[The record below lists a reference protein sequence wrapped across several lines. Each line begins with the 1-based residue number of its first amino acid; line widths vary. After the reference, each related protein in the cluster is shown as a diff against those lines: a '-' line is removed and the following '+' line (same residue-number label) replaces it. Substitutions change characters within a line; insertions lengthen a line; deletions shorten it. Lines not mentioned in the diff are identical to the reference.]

1 MELLKNLCSIHALSG
16 DEKGM
21 RDVLISY
28 VNMNAQSWK
37 VQPKLIYGDDF
48 QDCLILVFG
57 KPRTA
62 IYAHMD
68 SVGYFVGYDN
78 ELVKV
83 GGPSAQEGTILWGED
98 SQGVVECELMVMED
112 EDGRKTFKA
121 IFDRTIDR
129 GTQLAYKPNWRE
141 SDEAVQCCYMDNRLG
156 IWNALKV
163 AETLEDGAIV
173 FSAWEEVGGGS
184 IGYLCGYLFEK
195 YGVRQSLIS
204 DITWVTDGVLH
215 GNGVALSLRD
225 SGIPRKSYLN
235 RIIDIAEKSDIPFQL
250 EVEKSGGSDG
260 NQIQKSHY
268 PVDWMFIGAPESN
281 VHSPDELVYK
291 SDIKAMVDM
300 YKLLMREL

>member
-21 RDVLISY
+21 RDALISY

-68 SVGYFVGYDN
+68 SVGYCAGYDN

-141 SDEAVQCCYMDNRLG
+141 TDEAVQCCYMDNRLG

-195 YGVRQSLIS
+195 YGIRQSLIS

-225 SGIPRKSYLN
+225 SGIPRKPYLN

>member
-16 DEKGM
+16 DEKAM
-21 RDVLISY
+21 RDALISY
-28 VNMNAQSWK
+28 VNINSKNWK

-68 SVGYFVGYDN
+68 SVGFCAGYDN
-78 ELVKV
+78 ELVRV
-83 GGPSAQEGTILWGED
+83 GSPAAEDGTILWGED
-98 SQGVVECELMVMED
+98 SQGVIECELMVMDD
-112 EDGRKTFKA
+112 EEGPKSYKA
-121 IFDRTIDR
+121 VFDRTIDR
-129 GTQLAYKPNWRE
+129 GTQLAYKPDWRE
-141 SDEAVQCCYMDNRLG
+141 TEEAVQCCYMDNRLG
-156 IWNALKV
+156 VWNALQVCK
-163 AETLEDGAIV
+163 TLENGAIV
-173 FSAWEEVGGGS
+173 FSAWEEVSGGS

-204 DITWVTDGVLH
+204 DITWATEGVLH

-235 RIIDIAEKSDIPFQL
+235 RIIEIAAKSDIPFQL

-291 SDIKAMVDM
+291 SDIKAMVEM
-300 YKLLMREL
+300 YELLMREL

>member
-21 RDVLISY
+21 RDALISY

-68 SVGYFVGYDN
+68 SVGYCVGYDN

-112 EDGRKTFKA
+112 EDGQKTLKA
-121 IFDRTIDR
+121 IFDRTIER

-141 SDEAVQCCYMDNRLG
+141 TDEAVQCCYMDNRLG

-184 IGYLCGYLFEK
+184 IGYLCGYLFDK

-204 DITWVTDGVLH
+204 DITWVTDGVHH